1 MTYMYVSNRSLSI
14 PGEQP
19 GLLDNYAD
27 MLPPTPRIVD
37 PVNPANNVYL
47 SGVGPDP
54 YEVGDSNWG
63 TFKRKVAKGIDLT
76 QHPA

>member
-1 MTYMYVSNRSLSI
+1 MHVSNLSLSI

-19 GLLDNYAD
+19 SLLRSYKD

-37 PVNPANNVYL
+37 PVNPTNNVYL

-54 YEVGDSNWG
+54 YEVGDSDWG
-63 TFKRKVAKGIDLT
+63 TFKKKVANGIDLT
-76 QHPA
+76 QSPG